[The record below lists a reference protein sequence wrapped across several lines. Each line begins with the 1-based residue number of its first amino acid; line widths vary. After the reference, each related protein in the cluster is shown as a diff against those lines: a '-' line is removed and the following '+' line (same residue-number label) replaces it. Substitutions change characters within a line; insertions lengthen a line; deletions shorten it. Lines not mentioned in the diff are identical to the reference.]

1 VTPLN
6 KEHILLVFQPCSVDM
21 FDMGFEKLL
30 QALPVPAI
38 IIASRGGAATAA
50 IGLTATFVFF
60 FSCWI
65 LHQSRRNERL
75 PPGPYPWPIIGNL
88 HQLRLPFH
96 RSLKHLADKYG
107 PILFLRFGSVSTVV
121 VSSSEMAKQ
130 FLKTHDLI
138 FASRPPSSA
147 GKYFFYNEDIAFAPY
162 GDHWRKLRKICV
174 LELLTAKRI
183 ESFKHVREEEVSAMI
198 RSIWEDS
205 ESGRIPVNVS
215 KAISAALSN
224 IVWRILAGKKFS
236 DNDLGADGKGFTDLV
251 LEVSTAVGNFNIG
264 DFIPY
269 LDWLD
274 LQGIKRSLKKANA
287 RFNAFAEKM
296 INDHVDHRMAS
307 ASNGQEETEPH
318 VKDFVDV
325 LLEVAE
331 TNTRDTKIGRE
342 TIKSLIFELFAAGM
356 ETSANA
362 LEWAMSELL
371 RHPHA
376 IQRLQEEIES
386 VVGQHGKINESNLA
400 SMVYLQCVVKET
412 LRLYPSLPLAIPH
425 ASVEAVTV
433 GGYYIPKKT
442 MVIMNLWA
450 IGRDPIVWG
459 KDASEFKPERFLQM
473 EEHGMDLS
481 GGQSDFRMLPFG
493 AGRRSCPGSAMAI
506 LTIEFALVQLLHT
519 FDWRVE
525 GDPSELDMKEASATT
540 MPRQAPLFAY
550 PSLRRPRRL

>member
-1 VTPLN
+1 
-6 KEHILLVFQPCSVDM
+6 M
-21 FDMGFEKLL
+21 FNMGFVNLL
-30 QALPVPAI
+30 QNSPLPATL
-38 IIASRGGAATAA
+38 IAGRGGAATAA
-50 IGLTATFVFF
+50 IVSIATLVFCF
-60 FSCWI
+60 FSCRI

-88 HQLRLPFH
+88 HQLRLPVH
-96 RSLKHLADKYG
+96 RALKRLADKYG
-107 PILFLRFGSVSTVV
+107 PILFLRFGSVPTVV

-138 FASRPPSSA
+138 FASRPPTSA
-147 GKYFFYNEDIAFAPY
+147 GKYFFYNFKDIAFAPY
-162 GDHWRKLRKICV
+162 GDHWRKMRKICV

-198 RSIWEDS
+198 SSIWEDS
-205 ESGRIPVNVS
+205 DSGRIPVNVT
-215 KAISAALSN
+215 KAISAALAN
-224 IVWRILAGKKFS
+224 IVWRILVGNFFS
-236 DNDLGADGKGFTDLV
+236 DDDLGADGKGFTDLV
-251 LEVSTAVGNFNIG
+251 LEVSTAAGSFNIG
-264 DFIPY
+264 DFIPC

-274 LQGIKRSLKKANA
+274 LQGIKRSLKKANR
-287 RFNAFAEKM
+287 RFDAFAEKI
-296 INDHVDHRMAS
+296 INDHVDHRMAR
-307 ASNGQEETEPH
+307 ASNGQEDTMPH

-331 TNTRDTKIGRE
+331 TNTTDTKLKRE
-342 TIKSLIFELFAAGM
+342 TIKALIFQLFAAGM
-356 ETSANA
+356 ETSADA

-386 VVGQHGKINESNLA
+386 VVGQHGKVKESNLA

-442 MVIMNLWA
+442 MVLINLWA

-459 KDASEFKPERFLQM
+459 EDASEFKPERFLRV
-473 EEHGMDLS
+473 EEHTMDLS

-493 AGRRSCPGSAMAI
+493 AGRRRCPGSAMAI
-506 LTIEFALVQLLHT
+506 LTVEYALAQLLHT
-519 FDWRVE
+519 FDWKVE
-525 GDPSELDMKEASATT
+525 GDPSELDMKEACATT

-550 PSLRRPRRL
+550 PKLRLPRCL

>member
-1 VTPLN
+1 
-6 KEHILLVFQPCSVDM
+6 M

-30 QALPVPAI
+30 QPVPVPAI
-38 IIASRGGAATAA
+38 LIASRGGAATTAF
-50 IGLTATFVFF
+50 GLTATFVFF

-65 LHQSRRNERL
+65 FHQSRRNERL

-96 RSLKHLADKYG
+96 RNLKDLADKYG

-130 FLKTHDLI
+130 FYKTHDLI
-138 FASRPPSSA
+138 FASRPPTSV
-147 GKYFFYNEDIAFAPY
+147 GKYFFYNFKDIAFAPY
-162 GDHWRKLRKICV
+162 GDHWRKMRKICV

-183 ESFKHVREEEVSAMI
+183 ESFKHVRQEEVSAMI
-198 RSIWEDS
+198 RSIWEES
-205 ESGRIPVNVS
+205 ESGRIAVNVT
-215 KAISAALSN
+215 KAISSSLAN
-224 IVWRILAGKKFS
+224 ILWRILARKKFS
-236 DNDLGADGKGFTDLV
+236 DKDLGTDGKGFTDLV
-251 LEVSTAVGNFNIG
+251 QEVSTVGGSLNIG

-269 LDWLD
+269 LDRLD
-274 LQGIKRSLKKANA
+274 LQGIKRSLKKANT
-287 RFNAFAEKM
+287 RYDVFAEKM
-296 INDHVDHRMAS
+296 IDEHVNARA
-307 ASNGQEETEPH
+307 ATNGQAEAEAEAEAH
-318 VKDFVDV
+318 VKDIIDV
-325 LLEVAE
+325 LLEMAE
-331 TNTRDTKIGRE
+331 TDKLEAKLKRE
-342 TIKSLIFELFAAGM
+342 TIKAVTYDLFAAGM

-376 IQRLQEEIES
+376 MKKLQEEIES
-386 VVGQHGKINESNLA
+386 VVGQHGIVNESDLG

-412 LRLYPSLPLAIPH
+412 LRLYPSLPLALPH

-442 MVIMNLWA
+442 MVILNVWA
-450 IGRDPIVWG
+450 LGRDPMVWG
-459 KDASEFKPERFLQM
+459 ADASEFKPERFMQV
-473 EEHGMDLS
+473 EEHGTDLS

-506 LTIEFALVQLLHT
+506 LTVQFTLAQLLNT

-525 GDPSELDMKEASATT
+525 GDPSELDMKEACATT
-540 MPRQAPLFAY
+540 MPRQTPLFAY
-550 PSLRRPRRL
+550 PSLKRPLSL